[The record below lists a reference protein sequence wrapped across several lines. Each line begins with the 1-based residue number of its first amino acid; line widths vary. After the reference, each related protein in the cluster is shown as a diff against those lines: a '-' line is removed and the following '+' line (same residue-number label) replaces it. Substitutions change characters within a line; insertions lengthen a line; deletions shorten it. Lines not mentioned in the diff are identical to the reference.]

1 MSMINKGN
9 EQGIGNLGDG
19 ASVNQAGGNITI
31 NQGMQASDVV
41 PLVQA
46 LVKSELALYQQQAE
60 TTARERL
67 NDFVQQLESTLAEKV
82 ADKIDRFNEPSM
94 QFAAREAAVGYIKSG
109 DINER
114 ETLVDLLI
122 ERVKEDEH
130 TSKQMLIDEAIK
142 ILPKLSRESL
152 AVLTLLTFNQL
163 SRTEG
168 LRDSLDEWF
177 KYINPVLDV
186 LPSVS
191 KLDIA
196 YLSQAECVTG
206 LSGIWQ
212 KTSWIKMLTDSYNI
226 YFRHNPSVQASQP
239 LIEKMRIQS
248 DDKGNMC
255 FLQPCD
261 MRFVLLA
268 SQLFKFNKDGSLTLL
283 GINIKT
289 YESILSMSGLQDL
302 LPVISSV
309 INQMPLMT
317 EPEVIAKLSA
327 FNSNWSLA
335 FKMFNESP
343 LNGFQLKPVG
353 MYIGSRQISKLTGI
367 DVPMDLFLGSDK

>member
-1 MSMINKGN
+1 MINKGN
-9 EQGIGNLGDG
+9 EQGVGNVGDG

-67 NDFVQQLESTLAEKV
+67 NDFVQHLESTLAEKV

-114 ETLVDLLI
+114 EALVDLLI
-122 ERVKEDEH
+122 ERVKEEEH
-130 TSKQMLIDEAIK
+130 TTKQMLIDEAIK

-152 AVLTLLTFNQL
+152 AVLTLLTYNQL

-168 LRDSLDEWF
+168 LRGSLDEWF
-177 KYINPVLDV
+177 KCINPVLDV

-206 LSGIWQ
+206 LNGIWQ
-212 KTSWIKMLTDSYNI
+212 ETSWVNKLLKSYNV
-226 YFRHNPSVQASQP
+226 YFRHDAPAHVAQP
-239 LIEKMRIQS
+239 LIEKIGMQL
-248 DDKGNMC
+248 DEDGNIC
-255 FLQPCD
+255 FQQLYN
-261 MRFVLLA
+261 MNLVLFAL
-268 SQLFKFNKDGSLTLL
+268 QLFKLNKDGSLTLQ

-289 YESILSMSGLQDL
+289 YESILKRNGLQEL
-302 LPVISSV
+302 MPNILSV
-309 INQMPLMT
+309 INLMPLMS
-317 EPEVIAKLSA
+317 EREVIDKLSTY
-327 FNSNWSLA
+327 NSNWPLA
-335 FKMFNESP
+335 FKLFSESP

-353 MYIGSRQISKLTGI
+353 MYIGSRQLTKLTNI
-367 DVPMDLFLGSDK
+367 DVPIDLFLNSGK